1 MKCSVIRNSNTQ
13 VIEGVFAENGKSSL
27 LFKQLNEEL
36 QDAEKALD
44 KWLLSYTPSFLD
56 KYEGNRDENG
66 EPMMKEV
73 LEASPKGMEPQIEVL
88 KKLVNPTAKKVP
100 GGYAEIESSTK
111 IANRVSDLVA
121 QYRRDINA
129 PEATSSVAADIGTT
143 VHLLAE
149 LIFRD
154 LNGEKMSDNK
164 MLEEVKKHLVASE
177 VDTKWVDS
185 ISNAALSNLKKG
197 VRALYDDI
205 QKTQKSIDP
214 DQKAVILTE
223 HIVHDKFRDLAGTI
237 DAIIV
242 YSNGQVGIID
252 FKSTF
257 MSKRAL
263 TEDIAFADANKITQW
278 NIQMSNYKEMLKAQ
292 LGISDLRET
301 RIIPIGVDYKIFD
314 KKAEKWKV
322 ANKIKTI
329 NMAGT
334 IKSRSLDPIPLA
346 GELTGKRIT
355 DTAIKRLE
363 SERERLTV
371 QQRSLSDFKKRR
383 LVEIKINKIDTILQ
397 SLRLYDD
404 LKDVTQMASEL
415 LKEVN
420 ANMNVVKKK
429 SKSYLTPAKIRTYIN
444 ELSFLNEVLKTADP
458 SSELFNKLK
467 DSDEAELKKYLGSKN
482 FQAVIKNAE
491 AIGVSQQ
498 IGNTISTLEGMILD
512 RMNEEAGE
520 DIDLMR
526 TGKKPGMM
534 ESRFMG
540 LSEIDHPIFQRFNQ
554 LFTTARD
561 VAERNLFEDIELI
574 KTNTNALREW
584 ADSKGMSLQKVF
596 DMIINDK
603 TMSLKTEA
611 NSQFYEDLAKAKEK
625 EDLKWLKKHTVFN
638 EEKFK
643 KDNERAISVF
653 EDPSFDAASFFKMRQ
668 GKFEK
673 DEDFKKRLDKKLEE
687 EKSKFANRHDVTL
700 KRDAYFTSVY
710 LLPNTNSSQ
719 YVSDLYVEMN
729 KPGNEALKNYYDMH
743 VSLNEKFDEMTGTD
757 KKIKRNFIA
766 NVAQDMADRFM
777 ELGFFNGVSEL
788 WNSFKYS
795 MQVREQDEVLGVLD
809 TATGKRLNSIPLLYT
824 DEIRLPLDE
833 KEENRIRTTERIKL
847 QEEFKAAGKSIE
859 TRDFDNALE
868 SKTKKALAAA
878 EYKKGKGIK
887 SVDLSTSLIMFA
899 SSVHRYH
906 AMKSIED
913 DVLTLRQILAS
924 GDVNETVVDEFG
936 RPLQN
941 KLMGKIAESIGVDIS
956 TIELFDKHVDYLLY
970 GKKGSDILL
979 GDTIS
984 AQKVMDKF
992 HNYLS
997 LKALALNLPLGAANF
1012 AGATVNLNM
1021 LAIEGRMFNQE
1032 DLKFASKIAP
1042 VLRSAEFEDSDDLT
1056 DDKIKAAYAV
1066 AAFRPATRDL
1076 SYEESEKVSASWG
1089 KQNMTWRN
1097 AFVLHRLGDDA
1108 IDNKILL
1115 STMKSHGIDS
1125 TGKLVRRD
1133 RAKENFVPLMDMEF
1147 KKKKNGSLEIIHEGK
1162 DILPEVFT
1170 KVRNKVR
1177 KMAFN
1182 VKGSISE
1189 EQRAAIQGDLLG
1201 QMVMKFRTWMPG
1213 IVQSRFG
1220 KEKYDA
1226 TLEDIE
1232 VGRYRVML
1240 GNLFQQ
1246 GIVPGLQNFSNVMV
1260 SAMPLMLD
1268 HYKGRMKGEYVE
1280 KLYQRFMTDN
1290 PQLKNSFTK
1299 EDFIKLTEDK
1309 LRATIVEAR
1318 VAAALGALLLF
1329 LTAGLDWDDP
1339 DENNILTRNIFLM
1352 LKRTTLELSFT
1363 YSASSVLDI
1372 VKSPFAVFTL
1382 AKDLSKIRNNT
1393 IDEAVDIMFGEN
1405 QNRDTTPIMYYTI
1418 KQVPVL
1424 NQILNVAGVFNPSIY
1439 ETEKTTGE
1447 RIIEDVLEDDEE

>member
-13 VIEGVFAENGKSSL
+13 VIEGVFADNGKSSL

-56 KYEGNRDENG
+56 KYEGSLDENG
-66 EPMMKEV
+66 EPMVKEV
-73 LEASPKGMEPQIEVL
+73 LEISPEGTEAMLGVL
-88 KKLVNPTAKKVP
+88 KKLINPTAKKSP
-100 GGYAEIESSTK
+100 GGYVEIESSTK
-111 IANRVSDLVA
+111 IANRVSDLVE

-129 PEATSSVAADIGTT
+129 PNATTSVAADIGTT

-149 LIFRD
+149 FMFRE
-154 LNGEKMSDNK
+154 LNGEKMTEDQ
-164 MLEEVKKHLVASE
+164 MLKNVKEQLIASE
-177 VDTKWVDS
+177 VDTQWIDGLGNVP
-185 ISNAALSNLKKG
+185 ITNLRKG
-197 VRALYDDI
+197 VKALYDDI
-205 QKTQKSIDP
+205 QKTQKSINP
-214 DQKAVILTE
+214 DQKAIILTE
-223 HIVHDKFRDLAGTI
+223 HVVHDKFRDLAGTI
-237 DAIIV
+237 DGVII

-278 NIQMSNYKEMLKAQ
+278 NIQMSNYKEMLKGT
-292 LGISDLRET
+292 LGIEDLRET

-314 KKAEKWKV
+314 KKTKKWKIS
-322 ANKIKTI
+322 NRIRSI

-363 SERERLTV
+363 GERERLTS

-383 LVEIKINKIDTILQ
+383 LVEIKLNKIDTILQ

-415 LKEVN
+415 LKEIA

-429 SKSYLTPAKIRTYIN
+429 SKSYLTPARIRTYIN

-467 DSDEAELKKYLGSKN
+467 GATEAELKKYLGSKN

-491 AIGVSQQ
+491 AIGISQQ

-512 RMNEEAGE
+512 RMNEEAGD

-534 ESRFMG
+534 ESKFMG

-561 VAERNLFEDIELI
+561 VGERNLFEDIELI
-574 KTNTNALREW
+574 KNTTEGLKKW
-584 ADSKGMSLQKVF
+584 ASSKGMSLIQVF
-596 DMIINDK
+596 DLLINDK

-611 NSQFYEDLAKAKEK
+611 NSKFYEDLRKAKED
-625 EDLKWLKKHTVFN
+625 EDLKWLKKNTVFN

-668 GKFEK
+668 GKFEA
-673 DEDFKKRLDKKLEE
+673 EEAFKKRLSTKLEE
-687 EKSKFANRHDVTL
+687 EKNKFAERHDVKL
-700 KRDAYFTSVY
+700 KKDAYFTSIY
-710 LLPNTNSSQ
+710 LLPNTKSSQ
-719 YVSDLYVEMN
+719 YVSDLYTEMN
-729 KPGNEALKNYYDMH
+729 KSGNEALKAYYDMH
-743 VSLNEKFDEMTGTD
+743 ISLNEKFDEMTGTD

-777 ELGFFNGVSEL
+777 ELGFFSGVSEM
-788 WNSFKYS
+788 WDSFKYS
-795 MQVREQDEVLGVLD
+795 MQVREQDDVVGRLD
-809 TATGKRLNSIPLLYT
+809 LATGKRLNSIPILYT
-824 DEIRLPLDE
+824 DEVRLRLDE
-833 KEENRIRTTERIKL
+833 KEENRIKSTERIKL
-847 QEEFKAAGKSIE
+847 EQEFREAGKSIK

-868 SKTKKALAAA
+868 SKTLKAIASA
-878 EYKKGKGIK
+878 EYKKGRGIK

-899 SSVHRYH
+899 TSVHRYH

-924 GDVNETVVDEFG
+924 GDINETVVDEFG
-936 RPLQN
+936 RPVQN
-941 KLMGKIAESIGVDIS
+941 KLMGKIAESIGVDIG
-956 TIELFDKHVDYLLY
+956 TLELFDKHVEYLLY
-970 GKKGSDILL
+970 GKKGSDMIL
-979 GDTIS
+979 GDKIS

-1012 AGATVNLNM
+1012 AGATVNINL
-1021 LAIEGRMFNQE
+1021 LAVEGRMFNQE
-1032 DLKFASKIAP
+1032 DLKYASKMAP
-1042 VLRSAEFEDSDDLT
+1042 ILRSAEFEDTDDLT
-1056 DDKIKAAYAV
+1056 DEKVKAAYAV

-1108 IDNKILL
+1108 IDNKILIA
-1115 STMKSHGIDS
+1115 TMKSHGVDS

-1133 RAKENFVPLMDMEF
+1133 RAKENFVPLIEMDF
-1147 KKKKNGSLEIIHEGK
+1147 QKKKNGSLEIMYEGK
-1162 DILPEVFT
+1162 DVLPEVFT

-1177 KMAFN
+1177 KMAYN
-1182 VKGSISE
+1182 AKGSISE

-1246 GIVPGLQNFSNVMV
+1246 GIIPGFENFTNVIV
-1260 SAMPLMLD
+1260 STMPLMLD
-1268 HYKGRMKGEYVE
+1268 HYKGKMKGEYVE

-1290 PQLKNSFTK
+1290 PHLKNSFTK
-1299 EDFIKLTEDK
+1299 EDFIKLAEDK

-1318 VAAALGALLLF
+1318 IAAALGALLLF

-1363 YSASSVLDI
+1363 YSSSSVLDI

-1382 AKDLSKIRNNT
+1382 AKDLTKIKNNT
-1393 IDEAVDIMFGEN
+1393 IDEAVDIVFGEN
-1405 QNRDTTPIMYYTI
+1405 QNRDSTPIMYYTI

-1424 NQILNVAGVFNPSIY
+1424 NQILNLAGVFNPSIY

-1447 RIIEDVLEDDEE
+1447 RIIEDVLDEDE